1 MRRDQPLPNIWLLS
15 DARNDAVLEM
25 VLANLP
31 ESSGF
36 VFRHYHLDGMS
47 RRARYD
53 ELAALCRR
61 RGHVVVLA
69 GSADWPADGVYGAP
83 EALTSRTDRMRLAT
97 AHDAREV
104 ALANR
109 AKADGIFLS
118 PVFQTRSHPG
128 GAALGAEKFHL
139 LAALAECPVIALGGM
154 NAARAALLDWPRWG
168 AIDGHL
174 R

>member
-15 DARNDAVLEM
+15 DARNDAGLET
-25 VLANLP
+25 VLASLP
-31 ESSGF
+31 ERSGF
-36 VFRHYHLDGMS
+36 VFRHYHLDAVT

-53 ELAALCRR
+53 ELVALCRT
-61 RGHVVVLA
+61 RGHLVVLA
-69 GSADWPADGVYGAP
+69 GDADWPADGSYGAP
-83 EALTSRTDRMRLAT
+83 QALGTRSDRLRFAT
-97 AHDAREV
+97 AHDAHEV

-118 PVFQTRSHPG
+118 PVFQTRTHPG
-128 GAALGAEKFHL
+128 GEWLGSEKFHA

-154 NAARAALLDWPRWG
+154 NAERALELKWPRWA

>member
-1 MRRDQPLPNIWLLS
+1 MRRDQPLPKIWLLS
-15 DARNDAVLEM
+15 DERNDAALER

-31 ESSGF
+31 EASGF
-36 VFRHYHLDGMS
+36 VFRHYHLDEIS

-53 ELAALCRR
+53 ELAMLCRKL
-61 RGHVVVLA
+61 GHLLVLA
-69 GSADWPADGVYGAP
+69 GNADWPTDGVYGAP
-83 EALTSRTDRMRLAT
+83 EALGTRTDRLRLAT
-97 AHDAREV
+97 AHDADEI

-128 GAALGAEKFHL
+128 GAALGVQKFQE

-154 NAARAALLDWPRWG
+154 DAQRAAELEWPRWG